1 MEISTNLCNLWIK
14 ILHRCFY
21 AKIYQRDGENMNV
34 IKNSTFYIALLL
46 GLVGIILYI
55 VEIFYPIIPFLGL
68 IGFIL
73 LVVAWL
79 LFILAVRT
87 TGL

>member
-1 MEISTNLCNLWIK
+1 
-14 ILHRCFY
+14 
-21 AKIYQRDGENMNV
+21 MNV
-34 IKNSTFYIALLL
+34 VKNSTFYIALLL
-46 GLVGIILYI
+46 GLIGIILYL
-55 VEIFYPIIPFLGL
+55 VDFFMFIFPYMGL

-73 LVVAWL
+73 LLVAWL

>member
-1 MEISTNLCNLWIK
+1 
-14 ILHRCFY
+14 
-21 AKIYQRDGENMNV
+21 MNV
-34 IKNSTFYIALLL
+34 VKNSTFYMALIL
-46 GLVGIILYI
+46 GLVGIILYLVDFSAVII
-55 VEIFYPIIPFLGL
+55 VPFLGL

-73 LVVAWL
+73 LLVAWL